1 MEDHTIALLQECS
14 QGCKMGIKSI
24 NQISEYVS
32 EQKLKR
38 IIEKYREEHQRIE
51 AEADRLLSMIG
62 KEGKQPEM
70 MASAM
75 SWISTEMKMMMK
87 DDDKQVAKIMTEGC
101 DMGVRTICGCINQ
114 YAGASKSAIGLAKDL
129 VKIEEGFREE
139 MKPYL

>member
-32 EQKLKR
+32 DQKLKR
-38 IIEKYREEHQRIE
+38 IIEKYRGEHQRIE
-51 AEADRLLSMIG
+51 AETDRLLSMIG

-87 DDDKQVAKIMTEGC
+87 DDDKQAAKIMTEGC
-101 DMGVRTICGCINQ
+101 DMGVRTICGFINQ
-114 YAGASKSAIGLAKDL
+114 YAAASQAAIGLAKNL
-129 VKIEEGFREE
+129 VKTEEEFRDKL
-139 MKPYL
+139 KPYV

>member
-1 MEDHTIALLQECS
+1 MEDHTISLLQECS

-32 EQKLKR
+32 DQKLKR
-38 IIEKYREEHQRIE
+38 IIEKYRGEHQKIE
-51 AEADRLLSMIG
+51 TEVNRLLSMIG

-101 DMGVRTICGCINQ
+101 DMGVRSICGFINQ
-114 YAGASKSAIGLAKDL
+114 YSGASKSAIGLAKDL
-129 VKIEEGFREE
+129 VKIEEEFREE